1 VNGIA
6 AQAPGAPSVTSLQ
19 VDNPQRKPQIQE
31 VIMYDLEETFT
42 HTLDSVLESID
53 VYPEEELLDDDDLSL
68 LDDEE
73 DDWYETEE
81 F

>member
-1 VNGIA
+1 
-6 AQAPGAPSVTSLQ
+6 
-19 VDNPQRKPQIQE
+19 
-31 VIMYDLEETFT
+31 MYDLEETFT